1 MGTSWFLLAISE
13 GPQMMLASW
22 TVPVD
27 VVSRSMTSCVWMTF
41 TLSRVGDSIMCES
54 VSKGEVVREN

>member
-1 MGTSWFLLAISE
+1 
-13 GPQMMLASW
+13 MMLASW